1 MSYKSEIMKVS
12 LFKLSLMAIIL
23 LGSFGCGGD
32 SPPTPP
38 QQSDEEIAIEAL
50 TGSGSQTWGISDG
63 GSVTRGG
70 NDVTD
75 LYENF
80 EIILN
85 SGSSKTYT
93 TRNNNDLF
101 DNSGNWS
108 FAGTNF
114 DKFSLTGN
122 RPAAGREIS
131 FTVNGDD
138 LRLEFNIPAPEART
152 GESFAVAGNYVF
164 NLVKN

>member
-1 MSYKSEIMKVS
+1 MKIS
-12 LFKLSLMAIIL
+12 LFRLGLLAFIL
-23 LGSFGCGGD
+23 IGSFSCGGD
-32 SPPTPP
+32 PTPP
-38 QQSDEEIAIEAL
+38 PPQQTEEEIAIEAL
-50 TGSGSQTWGISDG
+50 TGSGSQTWEISNG
-63 GSVTRGG
+63 GSVTRSGT
-70 NDVTD
+70 DVTD
-75 LYENF
+75 LYEGF

-85 SGSSKTYT
+85 SGSSQTYT

-114 DKFSLTGN
+114 DKITLTGT

-138 LRLEFNIPAPEART
+138 LRLEFNIPAPEARV
-152 GESFAVAGNYVF
+152 GENFAVSGNYVF

>member
-1 MSYKSEIMKVS
+1 MKAVLFKIVLITFVS
-12 LFKLSLMAIIL
+12 LGFFA
-23 LGSFGCGGD
+23 CGD
-32 SPPTPP
+32 DNPNPQPPEKTP
-38 QQSDEEIAIEAL
+38 EELAIEAL
-50 TGSGSQTWGISDG
+50 TGSGSQSWSIANG
-63 GSVTRGG
+63 GSVSRGG

-75 LYENF
+75 LYQNF

-114 DKFSLTGN
+114 DKLTLTGQS
-122 RPAAGREIS
+122 PAAGREIS
-131 FTVNGDD
+131 FTATGEN
-138 LRLEFNIPAPEART
+138 LRLEFNIPAPSGRMNQSA
-152 GESFAVAGNYVF
+152 ALAGSYIF
-164 NLVKN
+164 NLVKK